1 VGLKG
6 LVLAAM
12 LAAAM
17 STFDSTINAGASY
30 VVKDLYEPW
39 RRQAGDRELVW
50 AGYAASA
57 LLVAAGLLLSY
68 ALGASVLGIWVG
80 IVMLLF
86 PAFLVPFALR
96 WFWGRFNGAGFA
108 LGTAGGFGAALVF
121 ALADP
126 PGWNE
131 AVRFLAIAAVSA
143 AASVGG
149 ALATAPVPEAEAREF
164 YRRVRPFGWWPRSWT
179 DGDRT
184 EHRADRR
191 HLAGA
196 LVWQVLTFLLP
207 MALVLGEWMPALAMA
222 PVWLAL
228 GVWLWRSP

>member
-1 VGLKG
+1 MHALD
-6 LVLAAM
+6 L
-12 LAAAM
+12 
-17 STFDSTINAGASY
+17 TI
-30 VVKDLYEPW
+30 V
-39 RRQAGDRELVW
+39 
-50 AGYAASA
+50 
-57 LLVAAGLLLSY
+57 
-68 ALGASVLGIWVG
+68 
-80 IVMLLF
+80 
-86 PAFLVPFALR
+86 
-96 WFWGRFNGAGFA
+96 
-108 LGTAGGFGAALVF
+108 
-121 ALADP
+121 
-126 PGWNE
+126 
-131 AVRFLAIAAVSA
+131 A

-164 YRRVRPFGWWPRSWT
+164 HRRVRPFGWWPRSWT